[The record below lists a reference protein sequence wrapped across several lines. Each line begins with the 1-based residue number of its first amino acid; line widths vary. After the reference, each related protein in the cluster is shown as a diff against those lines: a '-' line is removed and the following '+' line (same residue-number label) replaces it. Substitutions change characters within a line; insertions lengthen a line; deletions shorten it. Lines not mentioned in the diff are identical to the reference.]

1 MADHL
6 LYSRKVWLGEG
17 LVNHQTRDQ
26 AKLVVM
32 FWLIYSF
39 AVLWFAKIFIY
50 FHQALLLTLS
60 LPNCSI
66 YDYMLLY
73 IEPASMPA
81 HYTEW

>member
-26 AKLVVM
+26 TKLVVM

-39 AVLWFAKIFIY
+39 AVLWFAKILI
-50 FHQALLLTLS
+50 LLS
-60 LPNCSI
+60 PSI
-66 YDYMLLY
+66 IPHIIAAKFQY
-73 IEPASMPA
+73 I
-81 HYTEW
+81 